1 MIQVSSSNPAA
12 TSDSMTRPTF
22 ILVDGHSLAFRSYF
36 AFAKGKD
43 GGLRTTSGI
52 PTSVC
57 FGFLKSLLEVMATQ
71 QPEAMAVAFDL
82 GLPTFRHEAD
92 DTYKADRPGTPAD
105 FVPDLKNLHELL
117 EGLNLQIVTAP
128 GFEADDVLGTLAL
141 KASAAG
147 YQVKILTG
155 DRDLFQLID
164 PEKEIGVLY
173 LSTTFIQRGGTGPT
187 EFGVE
192 QVKEKLGV
200 LPSQVVDYKALCGD
214 ASDNIPGVK
223 GIGEK
228 TAVGLLSTYNDLDNI
243 YASLDQIKGA
253 TKKKLEEGKEA
264 AYHSRHLAQLVLDV
278 PLEIN
283 LEDCKLQGFDRS
295 VLEPILEKLE
305 FKSFLGKVNSLQ
317 QRFGGVNEES
327 EVRSQES
334 GDKEDNYQLPTTNY
348 QSDDDLWFFSAA
360 DTEASQKQILSPI
373 KPQIIDTAAKLNE
386 LVKRLQKFTS
396 LATPVAW
403 DTETTDL
410 EPRDAFLVGIGCCWG
425 SESTDMAYIP
435 IRHAKG
441 DNLDL
446 ATVLDTLRPILESDK
461 YPKALQNAKFDR
473 LVLRT
478 QGIKLAGVVFE
489 TMLASYILNPDSSHN
504 LSDLAQRY
512 LGLTPRSYTDL
523 VPKDKTIADVDI
535 PSVADYCGM
544 DVYVTF
550 GLVSK
555 LRTQLDQVP
564 ALHKLLLEVE
574 QPLEPV
580 LAEMEYSGI
589 RIDSDYLREFSKQLE
604 KDLAA
609 LEEQVYAVAG
619 EKFNL
624 GSPKKLG
631 ELLFDKLKLDRRKSR
646 KIQTGYSTDAAT
658 LEKLQ
663 GDHLVVDAILE
674 YRTLSKLKSTYVDA
688 LPALVRPDTQRVHTD
703 FNQAATSTGRLS
715 SSNPNL
721 QNIPIRT
728 AFSRQ
733 IRKAFIPE
741 SGWLMVAADYSQI
754 ELRILAHLCQEP
766 VLVEAYRNNEDIH
779 TVTARLLFEKET
791 VTSEERRLGKVINF
805 GVIYGMGAQ
814 RFARETGM
822 KAAEGKVFIERFNL
836 QYPKIFAYLQ
846 RIQQEAIARGYVE
859 TILGRRR
866 YFNFTSDRLRQLR
879 NCKPEEIDLDNLR
892 GLSANDAGLLRAA
905 ANAPIQGSSADIIK
919 IAMARLHQ
927 LLHSYQARLLLQVHD
942 ELVFEVPP
950 NEWQELQPQI
960 SSLMESALELSV
972 PLVVDVRAGQNWMET
987 K

>member
-1 MIQVSSSNPAA
+1 MTQVSSSNRVVAEESA
-12 TSDSMTRPTF
+12 INRPTF

-43 GGLRTTSGI
+43 GGLRTKSGI

-71 QPEAMAVAFDL
+71 QPQAMAVAFDL

-92 DTYKADRPGTPAD
+92 DTYKADRPGTPED

-117 EGLNLQIVTAP
+117 EGLNLQIVTAA
-128 GFEADDVLGTLAL
+128 GYEADDVLGTLAL

-147 YQVKILTG
+147 YQVRILTG

-192 QVKEKLGV
+192 QVKGKLGV

-214 ASDNIPGVK
+214 VSDNIPGVK

-228 TAVGLLSTYNDLDNI
+228 TAVQLLGTYNDLDNI
-243 YASLDQIKGA
+243 YASLDQMKGA
-253 TKKKLEEGKEA
+253 TKKKLEEGKQA

-278 PLEIN
+278 PVEIN
-283 LEDCKLQGFDRS
+283 LEECKLKGFDRT
-295 VLEPILEKLE
+295 VLEPMLEKLE
-305 FKSFLGKVNSLQ
+305 FKRFLSQINQIQ
-317 QRFGGVNEES
+317 QRFGGVTEKIE
-327 EVRSQES
+327 
-334 GDKEDNYQLPTTNY
+334 DKADKQDNYEF
-348 QSDDDLWFFSAA
+348 DDDLWFFSAA
-360 DTEASQKQILSPI
+360 DTEASEKQILSPI
-373 KPQIIDTAAKLNE
+373 KPQIIDTPAKLSE
-386 LVKRLQKFTS
+386 LVKRLEKFTQ

-410 EPRDAFLVGIGCCWG
+410 EPRDAQLVGIGCCWG
-425 SESTDMAYIP
+425 SEPSDMAYIP
-435 IRHAKG
+435 INHVQG
-441 DNLDL
+441 DNLNL

-478 QGIKLAGVVFE
+478 QGIKLAGVVFD

-512 LGLTPRSYTDL
+512 LGITPRSYTDL
-523 VPKDKTIADVDI
+523 VPKGKTIADIDI

-555 LRTQLDQVP
+555 LGTELDKIP

-580 LAEMEYSGI
+580 LAEMEYCGI

-631 ELLFDKLKLDRRKSR
+631 ELLFDKLELDRRKSR

-663 GDHLVVDAILE
+663 GDHPVVDDILE

-766 VLVEAYRNNEDIH
+766 VLVEAYRNNQDIH
-779 TVTARLLFEKET
+779 TVTAQLLFERET

-822 KAAEGKVFIERFNL
+822 KAAEGKVFIERFNQ
-836 QYPKIFAYLQ
+836 QYPRVFAYLQ
-846 RIQQEAIARGYVE
+846 RIQQEAIAQGYVE

-866 YFNFTSDRLRQLR
+866 YFNFTSDRLRQLK
-879 NCKPEEIDLDNLR
+879 NCKPEEINLDNLR

-919 IAMARLHQ
+919 IAMARLHE
-927 LLHSYQARLLLQVHD
+927 LLPSYQAHLLLQVHD

-950 NEWQELQPQI
+950 DEWRELQPQI
-960 SSLMESALELSV
+960 RSLMESAVELSV